1 MYLHF
6 IASILMIILLSL
18 MSLNNSLKTR
28 MIYIVPIIVLY
39 YTTFMLFS
47 FDYDKKMIERWKVK
61 EDKLKNTL
69 NVESIEKYLK
79 DKYKLNKQN

>member
-61 EDKLKNTL
+61 EDKLKKLLRLTL
-69 NVESIEKYLK
+69 NTQVI
-79 DKYKLNKQN
+79 

>member
-28 MIYIVPIIVLY
+28 MIYIGPIIVLY
-39 YTTFMLFS
+39 YTTFILFS

>member
-1 MYLHF
+1 
-6 IASILMIILLSL
+6 MIILLSL